1 MIGKF
6 VGASILA
13 FVVMAA
19 ATFHTAGAG
28 TVYDGSWSLS
38 IVTQRGGCDP
48 NYNFQVQVTNGIVSH
63 PNLVRLRGR
72 VSPGG
77 ITRVSVS
84 VMDKHASGSGKLSR
98 TSGRGRWSGY
108 SGADRCS
115 GYWVAQRSLSASR

>member
-1 MIGKF
+1 MIGKI

-13 FVVMAA
+13 VVIAA

-48 NYNFQVQVTNGIVSH
+48 NYNFQVQVTNGIVTH

-84 VMDKHASGSGKLSR
+84 VMDKHASGSGKLTR
-98 TSGRGRWSGY
+98 NSGRGRWSGY
-108 SGADRCS
+108 SCADRCS
-115 GYWVAQRSLSASR
+115 GYWTAQRG